1 MVFGLQTES
10 KILFLHPGIEV
21 LNKLVR
27 RAGLL
32 FHPTVCLKELFQ
44 RGRDIEE
51 FFDLATGAAK
61 PDERLITRTTHLVD
75 DLPKSDLASGGRQLL
90 DTRQTKQFH
99 VGIIKLFLQRLIRII
114 ARKIVERGAVDELET
129 IVGVYQHGQPA

>member
-1 MVFGLQTES
+1 MVFGLQAEF
-10 KILFLHPGIEV
+10 KVLFHHPGIES
-21 LNKLVR
+21 LHQFIR

-32 FHPTVCLKELFQ
+32 FHPTVCLEELFQ
-44 RGRDIEE
+44 RGGDIEKR
-51 FFDLATGAAK
+51 FDLTACTTK
-61 PDERLITRTTHLVD
+61 PDERMITRETYLID

-114 ARKIVERGAVDELET
+114 AREIIE
-129 IVGVYQHGQPA
+129 